1 MLGHRPKPACAVLVD
16 VAVDRNAFGDRM
28 VFALS
33 NLKSA
38 RQTAVAVLLACLS
51 ACSSPPPPASPF
63 SAAETDQ
70 ALSPV
75 RRLRAR
81 CYDSSALAHAGKKIV
96 LDFKLEVE
104 PSGSVRAIPT
114 FVEPDDPEIIECVR
128 NELNQV
134 RFPAR
139 GRDRLDL
146 HFEMGH

>member
-1 MLGHRPKPACAVLVD
+1 ML
-16 VAVDRNAFGDRM
+16 
-28 VFALS
+28 FALS

-38 RQTAVAVLLACLS
+38 SMAVLLACL
-51 ACSSPPPPASPF
+51 ADCSSRPPAASPF
-63 SAAETDQ
+63 STAETDH
-70 ALSPV
+70 ALAPV
-75 RRLRAR
+75 RQLRAR

-96 LDFKLEVE
+96 LDFKLEIDT
-104 PSGSVRAIPT
+104 SGSVRAIPT
-114 FVEPDDPEIIECVR
+114 FVEPDDAEIIECVR